1 MILSMTGFG
10 KADYTENDIT
20 VTVEIQSVNGRFLD
34 LKLKLPRILREYEND
49 LKTIAKNYVGRG
61 RVFVTVYVE
70 RPDANLNNLNVDFGL
85 AQKYVELAAE
95 MAERFNIENTLEIRS
110 LLSLPD
116 ILQFDE
122 NEDGADYWGIAEI
135 AVKEAFE
142 AHRTAREQEGTAMG
156 EDIAGRLEA
165 LNGFIGEIEKKA
177 PNIVA
182 ANIEK
187 FKEKIARLIDVD
199 KVDES
204 RLITESAVYSTRV
217 DITEECVRFKSHN
230 VLFAEE
236 LNSRQCSGK
245 KMSFLLQEMNREANT
260 ITSKALDADISQIV
274 VNIKEE
280 LEKMRE
286 MVENLE

>member
-1 MILSMTGFG
+1 MTGFG
-10 KADYTENDIT
+10 KAEYSENGID
-20 VTVEIQSVNGRFLD
+20 VSVEVQSVNGRFLD
-34 LKLKLPRILREYEND
+34 IKAKLPRILREYEND
-49 LKTIAKNYVGRG
+49 LKNAAKNYIGRG
-61 RVFVTVYVE
+61 RVFVTVHVE
-70 RPDANLNNLNVDFGL
+70 RSDEKLNNLNVDYGL
-85 AQKYVELAAE
+85 AEKYVKLAAE
-95 MAERFNIENTLEIRS
+95 MSERFGIENTLDVRS

-116 ILQFDE
+116 ILRFEDE
-122 NEDGADYWGIAEI
+122 EDGADYWQVTER
-135 AVKEAFE
+135 AVKLAFE
-142 AHRTAREQEGTAMG
+142 EHSAAREQEGTAMG

-165 LNGFIGEIEKKA
+165 ITGFIGDIEKKA
-177 PNIVA
+177 PEIVA
-182 ANIEK
+182 ANIAK

-236 LNSRQCSGK
+236 LGARQCSGK
-245 KMSFLLQEMNREANT
+245 KLSFLLQEMNREANT
-260 ITSKALDADISQIV
+260 ITSKALDADISQTV